1 MKLTRLED
9 ITLYKISKK
18 TLPDGERTD
27 VYDEGT
33 SYQALVQ
40 YLTNDEVAVATYRS
54 RC

>member
-1 MKLTRLED
+1 MKLTRLEE
-9 ITLYKISKK
+9 IILYKLKKK

-27 VYDEGT
+27 VYDEGI

-40 YLTNDEVAVATYRS
+40 YLNNDEVAVATYRC